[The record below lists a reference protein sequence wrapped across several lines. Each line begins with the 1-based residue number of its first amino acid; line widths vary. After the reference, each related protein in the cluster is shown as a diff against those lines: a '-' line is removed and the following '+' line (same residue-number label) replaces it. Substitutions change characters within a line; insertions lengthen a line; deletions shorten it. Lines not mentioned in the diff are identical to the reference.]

1 MDGGLGKKRMGLDRG
16 VVRREKGRE
25 HLTAEKEGVD
35 KQRKCG
41 GE

>member
-1 MDGGLGKKRMGLDRG
+1 MDGGLGKKRMGLDSG
-16 VVRREKGRE
+16 VVRRGRE
-25 HLTAEKEGVD
+25 HLTAEKECVD